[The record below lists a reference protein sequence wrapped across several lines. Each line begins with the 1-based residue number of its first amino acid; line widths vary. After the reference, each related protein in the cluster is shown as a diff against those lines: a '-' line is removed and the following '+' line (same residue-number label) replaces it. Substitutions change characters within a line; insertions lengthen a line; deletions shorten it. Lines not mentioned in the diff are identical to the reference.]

1 MKDSEIYRAWVAIW
15 FGLTKIGAVLVD
27 LCRSQMANYKA
38 PREIVFIDEIP
49 RSAIGKV
56 DKKRLV

>member
-1 MKDSEIYRAWVAIW
+1 MLKKDQQVTEEELI
-15 FGLTKIGAVLVD
+15 D
-27 LCRSQMANYKA
+27 LCRSKMAHYKA